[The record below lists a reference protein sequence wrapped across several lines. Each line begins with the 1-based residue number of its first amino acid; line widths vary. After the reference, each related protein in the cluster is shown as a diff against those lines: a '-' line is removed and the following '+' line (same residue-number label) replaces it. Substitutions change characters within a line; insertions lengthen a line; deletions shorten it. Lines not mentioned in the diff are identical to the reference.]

1 MEITSH
7 PLERRAPVC
16 GISSAAVPFI
26 GAGIGYIVLH
36 LSPGGDAGWS
46 YIIYAVL
53 IFLALLV
60 AGLVLAVVGTARR
73 ERLRAL
79 PWIALFLNAGPLLY
93 VILTWK

>member
-1 MEITSH
+1 MEIMSQ
-7 PLERRAPVC
+7 PSERRAPVC
-16 GISSAAVPFI
+16 GISSTAVPFI

-53 IFLALLV
+53 LFLALLA
-60 AGLVLAVVGTARR
+60 AGVVLAVIGTARH
-73 ERLRAL
+73 ERFRAL
-79 PWIALFLNAGPLLY
+79 PWVALFLNAVPLLY